1 MSTWAW
7 AAPENSLIAENEG
20 VAGRGVALHDA
31 AGVGHVAG
39 PHPTA
44 PAVLREA
51 DFLGMTK
58 AVLRVQEHPEGDRS
72 LRGGF
77 ASLSREGGDPRPRC

>member
-1 MSTWAW
+1 MGRPHPVEDVDMCMGGAR
-7 AAPENSLIAENEG
+7 ELLDRGDEG
-20 VAGRGVALHDA
+20 VAGRCIALHDA
-31 AGVGHVAG
+31 AGVGHVAC

-58 AVLRVQEHPEGDRS
+58 AVLRVQEHPE
-72 LRGGF
+72 
-77 ASLSREGGDPRPRC
+77 